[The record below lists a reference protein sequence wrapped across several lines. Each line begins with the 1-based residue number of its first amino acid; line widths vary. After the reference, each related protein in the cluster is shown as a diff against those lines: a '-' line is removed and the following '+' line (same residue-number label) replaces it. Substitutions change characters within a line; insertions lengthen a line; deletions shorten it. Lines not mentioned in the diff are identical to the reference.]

1 LTRGE
6 AVKKELRR
14 IPLEEFSDNLVKIF
28 DDMIR
33 GHETIMVENEYGEL
47 IEVKPITPAHA

>member
-1 LTRGE
+1 
-6 AVKKELRR
+6 VKKELRR

-33 GHETIMVENEYGEL
+33 DHETIMVENEYGEL